1 MDNSLNLN
9 ELYEMPIGYYR
20 EVICQKIHNRNID
33 FLRRTYQNKI
43 TKEYYKNKI
52 STKDGV
58 QKINSF
64 EESLI
69 PKRAPNQPYS
79 DVTSLEE
86 MLADSLE
93 QEEEQKRSNR

>member
-1 MDNSLNLN
+1 M
-9 ELYEMPIGYYR
+9 
-20 EVICQKIHNRNID
+20 
-33 FLRRTYQNKI
+33 
-43 TKEYYKNKI
+43 
-52 STKDGV
+52 

-69 PKRAPNQPYS
+69 PKRAPNQLYS

-93 QEEEQKRSNR
+93 QEEQKRSTP